1 MCEGAVL
8 EKHLS
13 QFSSL
18 ASVIVAT
25 SELKE
30 EEQHMTSPRGMVAT
44 LDEAHTRVEATTL
57 GWGGN

>member
-1 MCEGAVL
+1 
-8 EKHLS
+8 
-13 QFSSL
+13 L

-44 LDEAHTRVEATTL
+44 LDEAHTRAEAATL